1 MIKVLL
7 LENEEYYPIATTINI
22 NGELRPLLYDDGD
35 ENPLSSDLIEKFD
48 EILEDKINQAEFR
61 AFAIAYD
68 VHVKRNI
75 ESEKTD
81 AIAIKTWHIE
91 SEETIIYFYTYKLT
105 NNGIIKFDENWG
117 EIQ

>member
-61 AFAIAYD
+61 AFANR
-68 VHVKRNI
+68 VSWTQGQTQRGHERN
-75 ESEKTD
+75 
-81 AIAIKTWHIE
+81 
-91 SEETIIYFYTYKLT
+91 
-105 NNGIIKFDENWG
+105 G
-117 EIQ
+117 